1 LLAHLFL
8 NLHETDFI
16 HGLLKTNDKRLSR
29 FFNFIF
35 HYIHVDNQNNSKLGD
50 YLDHIYPIEL
60 EIKYTTD
67 TARSASYLDLHI
79 AIDGE

>member
-1 LLAHLFL
+1 MSPLDLMF

-35 HYIHVDNQNNSKLGD
+35 HYIHVDNQINSKLGD
-50 YLDHIYPIEL
+50 YVDHIYPMYEADL
-60 EIKYTTD
+60 
-67 TARSASYLDLHI
+67 AVSVVYLFHCYV
-79 AIDGE
+79 